1 MFRIL
6 SVYGGLLLRA
16 MGQTLLLALC
26 GLFFACILGL
36 IFGLL
41 SVLKNRVCNIISTI
55 FVDVI
60 RGVPMIVLAYMIYF
74 GIPQF
79 VNGFMPAGAK
89 FTLTALQAGTIALA
103 LNCGAYMAEII
114 RAGIQSVDPGQ
125 MEAARSLLWG
135 PSGSLLPTCRWGMR
149 VSSASRNRIPSQNPA
164 AAGAKAQR
172 PIPSHWSMA
181 GMSRLHTEAATITP
195 AAKPE
200 RRRCT
205 QSFKSFFKNNT
216 QPAPAAVPRK
226 GMQTPRTA

>member
-79 VNGFMPAGAK
+79 VNGFMPTGAK

-125 MEAARSLLWG
+125 MEAARSLG
-135 PSGSLLPTCRWGMR
+135 LPYWRAMAR
-149 VSSASRNRIPSQNPA
+149 VVLPQAIRTMIPSIINQFIITLKDTSILSVIGFPELVNT
-164 AAGAKAQR
+164 AKNVVANTMSSFQVWA
-172 PIPSHWSMA
+172 IVGVMYLIVITLL
-181 GMSRLHTEAATITP
+181 SRL
-195 AAKPE
+195 AKQLE
-200 RRRCT
+200 RRLNRG
-205 QSFKSFFKNNT
+205 
-216 QPAPAAVPRK
+216 RE
-226 GMQTPRTA
+226 